1 MKRTERIQKMEQA
14 LDASA
19 AAVKKLS
26 EAMDEYERAQKD
38 IKNLFDYYGSVLW
51 MQDYEAD
58 EAGKLPEDLP
68 RGVLS
73 EDAVYDLIT
82 EHRDL
87 MARLSKAV
95 TATLEK
101 NML

>member
-1 MKRTERIQKMEQA
+1 MKRTERIQNMERA

-26 EAMDEYERAQKD
+26 EAMDEYEGAQKA
-38 IKNLFDYYGSVLW
+38 IKSLFDYYGSSLR

-58 EAGKLPEDLP
+58 EAGKLPEDLK

-73 EDAVYDLIT
+73 EDAEYDLIT
-82 EHRDL
+82 EHREL

-95 TATLEK
+95 TAALEK

>member
-26 EAMDEYERAQKD
+26 EAMDEYERAQKAL
-38 IKNLFDYYGSVLW
+38 KSLFDYYGSALW

-58 EAGKLPEDLP
+58 EAGRLPKELK

-73 EDAVYDLIT
+73 EDAVYELIT
-82 EHRDL
+82 EHREL
-87 MARLSKAV
+87 MARLSGAV
-95 TATLEK
+95 TAALEK

>member
-1 MKRTERIQKMEQA
+1 MKRTERIEKMEQA

-19 AAVKKLS
+19 IAVKRLS
-26 EAMDEYERAQKD
+26 EAMDEYEGAQKA
-38 IKNLFDYYGSVLW
+38 IKSLFDYYGSSLW

-58 EAGKLPEDLP
+58 EAGRLPKELK

-82 EHRDL
+82 EHREL

-95 TATLEK
+95 TAALEK

>member
-1 MKRTERIQKMEQA
+1 MKRIERIEMMERA
-14 LDASA
+14 LDASKV
-19 AAVKKLS
+19 AVKKLF
-26 EAMDEYERAQKD
+26 EAMDEYEGAQKAL
-38 IKNLFDYYGSVLW
+38 KSLFDYYGSALW

-58 EAGKLPEDLP
+58 EAGKLPKELK

-82 EHRDL
+82 EHREL

-95 TATLEK
+95 TAALEG

>member
-19 AAVKKLS
+19 AAIKRLS

-38 IKNLFDYYGSVLW
+38 IKKLFDYYGSVLW
-51 MQDYEAD
+51 MEDYEAD

-82 EHRDL
+82 EHREL

-95 TATLEK
+95 AFAIDGKL
-101 NML
+101 L

>member
-1 MKRTERIQKMEQA
+1 MKRTERIEMMEQA
-14 LDASA
+14 LGASS

-26 EAMDEYERAQKD
+26 EAMDEYERAQKA
-38 IKNLFDYYGSVLW
+38 IKSLFDYYGSVLW

-82 EHRDL
+82 EHREL

-95 TATLEK
+95 AAALEK